1 MLSEFVTR
9 HRDEIIAR
17 CRARVAVRMA
27 PRPTQTELQH
37 GIPIF
42 LRQLEQTL
50 ASELGGHAEAVASA
64 SQHGAALLQHGFTVA
79 QVVHDYGDV
88 CQAITQLAID
98 SHVPITTEE
107 FRALNKCLDN
117 AIADAVT
124 EYERQR
130 GIDLVAEDARKSNE
144 HLGYVAHELRNVLG
158 SALLAYDVLRTG
170 TVGIA
175 GSTGDALGRSLITL
189 RDLVDR
195 SLTEVRL
202 VAGVTNPETI
212 AVAEFI
218 DEIDVSASLDARA
231 RGVQLT
237 VGAVAPDIVV
247 VADRQIL
254 ASVLTNLLQNA
265 FKYTRPHTRVR
276 LHTKVTADHVRFEV
290 EDQCGGLPPGL
301 AEQLFTPF
309 MRASE
314 DYSGLGLGLA
324 ICARGVAA
332 LQGAIHVRNANRGCV
347 FSVELPRGAK

>member
-1 MLSEFVTR
+1 
-9 HRDEIIAR
+9 
-17 CRARVAVRMA
+17 MA
-27 PRPTQTELQH
+27 PRPTQIELQH

-50 ASELGGHAEAVASA
+50 ASELGGLSEAVASA

-130 GIDLVAEDARKSNE
+130 GIDLVAEDVRKSNE

-175 GSTGDALGRSLITL
+175 GSTGDALGRSLIIL

-202 VAGVTNPETI
+202 IAGVTNPERI
-212 AVAEFI
+212 AVAEFV

-276 LHTKVTADHVRFEV
+276 LHTNVTADHVRFEV
-290 EDQCGGLPPGL
+290 EDQCGGLAPGL

-324 ICARGVAA
+324 ICARGAAA
-332 LQGAIHVRNANRGCV
+332 LNGAIHVHNANRGCV
-347 FSVELPRGAK
+347 FSLELPRGAA